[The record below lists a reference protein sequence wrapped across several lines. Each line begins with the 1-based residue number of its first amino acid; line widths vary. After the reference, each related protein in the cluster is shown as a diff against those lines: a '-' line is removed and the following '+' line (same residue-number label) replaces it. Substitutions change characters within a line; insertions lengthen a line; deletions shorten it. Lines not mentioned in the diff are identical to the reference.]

1 MASSLI
7 EKIKV
12 LRERTGAGMMDCKA
26 ALLANN
32 EDVEASIDW
41 LREKGIAKV
50 AKKSSRIAAE
60 GLTTV
65 KVSGDDAVV
74 LEVNSETDFVA
85 GSPAFKELVDTV
97 ATKTLADKPA
107 DISAAKE
114 DLAQLFTDATVKIG
128 EKLDYRRFELVS
140 KTSSQFIGSYIHMG
154 GKISVLVLLEGGSQE
169 LANGLAM
176 HIAANNPLY
185 VTEADIPGDAIE
197 AETKVQTE
205 AAKNDPKLAGKPEQ
219 ALAKIIEG
227 KVNKHFAESV
237 LLKQEYLLDP
247 KPISQALKE
256 ANASVVKFIRF
267 QVGEGIEKRQDNFAE
282 EVAKQMK

>member
-32 EDVEASIDW
+32 EDIEASIDW

-50 AKKSSRIAAE
+50 AKKSTRIAAE
-60 GLTTV
+60 GLTSV
-65 KVSGDDAVV
+65 KAEGDKAVI

-85 GSPAFKELVDTV
+85 NSPAFKELVNNV
-97 ATKTLADKPA
+97 ADEVLKGK
-107 DISAAKE
+107 SKE
-114 DLAQLFTDATVKIG
+114 DLAPLFTEATIKIG
-128 EKLDYRRFELVS
+128 EKLDYRRSEVFT
-140 KTSSQFIGSYIHMG
+140 KTASQNFGAYIHMG
-154 GKISVLVLLEGGSQE
+154 GKISVLVLLEGGSEE
-169 LANGLAM
+169 LAKGLAM

-185 VTEADIPGDAIE
+185 ISEKDIPADAIE
-197 AETKVQTE
+197 AEKRVQTE
-205 AAKNDPKLAGKPEQ
+205 AAKNDEKLAGKPEA

-247 KPISQALKE
+247 KPISQVLTENKAT
-256 ANASVVKFIRF
+256 VVKFVRY
-267 QVGEGIEKRQDNFAE
+267 QVGEGIEKKVENFAE
-282 EVAKQMK
+282 EVAAQMK